1 MLAAAH
7 QPLFVCFY
15 NRLLTIIH
23 GWRHSVLRWCYRT
36 VTTWLII
43 VRLFCVFTLKSGSV
57 LANIRGNASR
67 LIRVHHRRCYAGY
80 GLQPVPPQCRMV
92 LLLNLD
98 TLGTIRDVQLI
109 ESARLAISEIL
120 RDAWLTVTC
129 IERSGVTNITPII
142 INRTGR
148 GDFTTPFNQLTSRV
162 NAMITPVTMAR
173 TSVTR

>member
-1 MLAAAH
+1 
-7 QPLFVCFY
+7 
-15 NRLLTIIH
+15 
-23 GWRHSVLRWCYRT
+23 
-36 VTTWLII
+36 
-43 VRLFCVFTLKSGSV
+43 
-57 LANIRGNASR
+57 
-67 LIRVHHRRCYAGY
+67 
-80 GLQPVPPQCRMV
+80 MV

-129 IERSGVTNITPII
+129 MERSGVTNITPII